1 MAAAVLVAALV
12 LAALLWMMNLASM
25 PDRSDVRL
33 AAWNA
38 ATELER
44 SPVAGLGVNGFDV
57 QRALA
62 RANQGQGRSESIAT
76 ALLVRYAA
84 LLVRY
89 AGMPG
94 DTSYFEITNTDHE
107 YPACLVV
114 TTSIDL
120 LDSPPSFPDARVE
133 DGPCPKLT
141 ATSPPTSPPVKAS
154 SAPAGGR

>member
-12 LAALLWMMNLASM
+12 LAALLWVSHLASV

-44 SPVAGLGVNGFDV
+44 TPVNGLGVNGFDV
-57 QRALA
+57 QRALI
-62 RANQGQGRSESIAT
+62 RANPGQGRSGSIVT
-76 ALLVRYAA
+76 A

-89 AGMPG
+89 AGMSG

-114 TTSIDL
+114 TISIDL
-120 LDSPPSFPDARVE
+120 LDSQPSFPDARVE
-133 DGPCPKLT
+133 DGPCPKST
-141 ATSPPTSPPVKAS
+141 ATSPSTSPPAKAS